1 MPCDGVDSRESV
13 IYANSVNTL
22 GIWRMTFRREPRFL
36 RSNRRPSFT
45 TKKRD
50 EESELEKVIRRDVV
64 TVAKTTPIRLC
75 AQKMARSG
83 YRRMPVTVEQRRLVG
98 IVTATDIVNYLGGG
112 EYYAIVQKRHGG
124 NIFTALEEP
133 VSSIMTRGVVKAYY
147 EETREDVVSKMIKF
161 NVGGMPVVVEDEVV
175 GIVTERDLLRTVSDR
190 IPDLLVRDVMTHDVV
205 TVRID
210 ETLLDL
216 ARRIIERG
224 VRRLPVLSQ
233 NRVVGVVSSMDIVK
247 YIASSEPFRHV
258 VLGLVEEV
266 MKARVADIASPS
278 VITISPESR
287 LSDAYR
293 LMIERD
299 VGMLVV
305 SRSNELRGLI
315 TERDILL
322 ACFSR

>member
-1 MPCDGVDSRESV
+1 
-13 IYANSVNTL
+13 
-22 GIWRMTFRREPRFL
+22 MTFRREHRFL
-36 RSNRRPSFT
+36 RSNGRPNFS
-45 TKKRD
+45 TKKRE

-64 TVAKTTPIRLC
+64 TVAKTTPIKVC

-112 EYYAIVQKRHGG
+112 EYYAIVQKRHKD
-124 NIFTALEEP
+124 NIFSALREP
-133 VSSIMTRGVVKAYY
+133 VSSIMTREVVKAYY
-147 EETREDVVSKMIKF
+147 EETIEDVVSKMIKF
-161 NVGGMPVVVEDEVV
+161 NVGGMPVIFEDEIV
-175 GIVTERDLLRTVSDR
+175 GIVTERDLLRAISNQ
-190 IPDLLVRDVMTHDVV
+190 IPDLLVRDVMTRNVV
-205 TVRID
+205 TASID

-216 ARRIIERG
+216 AKRIVERG

-233 NRVVGVVSSMDIVK
+233 NKVVGVVSSMDIVK
-247 YIASSEPFRHV
+247 YIASSEPFRHM
-258 VLGLVEEV
+258 VLGLVKEV
-266 MKARVADIASPS
+266 MNARVADVASPS
-278 VITISPESR
+278 AITITPESR

-305 SRSNELRGLI
+305 SRSNELKGLI